1 MKIMEIIEK
10 NIVKIVSEVCNVD
23 EDKIIRN
30 KFATRHSNVVVARQ
44 VLVNLLWRNFNYT
57 NYMIK
62 DILGYKN
69 HASVVHSRNM
79 HDTDYQ
85 YDEIYRNLYNK
96 AMDML
101 GLYVNDKD
109 MDASINLSMKEKI
122 SEQEKQIGR
131 YKDLWMNERAEKE
144 RIHGLLINFK
154 KKYMLR

>member
-1 MKIMEIIEK
+1 
-10 NIVKIVSEVCNVD
+10 
-23 EDKIIRN
+23 
-30 KFATRHSNVVVARQ
+30 
-44 VLVNLLWRNFNYT
+44 
-57 NYMIK
+57 MIK

-85 YDEIYRNLYNK
+85 YDEIYKNLYNK

-109 MDASINLSMKEKI
+109 MDASINLSMKDKI
-122 SEQEKQIGR
+122 NEQEKQIGR
-131 YKDLWMNERAEKE
+131 YKDLWMNEKAEKE

-154 KKYMLR
+154 KKYMLQ